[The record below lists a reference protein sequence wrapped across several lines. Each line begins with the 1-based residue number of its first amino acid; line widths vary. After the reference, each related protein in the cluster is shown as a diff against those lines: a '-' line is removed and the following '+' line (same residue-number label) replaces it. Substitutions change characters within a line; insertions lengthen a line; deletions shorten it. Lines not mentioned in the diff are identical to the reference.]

1 HEEGFSISII
11 GNDIQHSPFTILHEL
26 RRNKKKTNHLP
37 KRKKIMLIEEKNAD
51 VITF

>member
-1 HEEGFSISII
+1 
-11 GNDIQHSPFTILHEL
+11 
-26 RRNKKKTNHLP
+26 HLP

>member
-1 HEEGFSISII
+1 I
-11 GNDIQHSPFTILHEL
+11 
-26 RRNKKKTNHLP
+26 HLP

>member
-1 HEEGFSISII
+1 
-11 GNDIQHSPFTILHEL
+11 
-26 RRNKKKTNHLP
+26 LP